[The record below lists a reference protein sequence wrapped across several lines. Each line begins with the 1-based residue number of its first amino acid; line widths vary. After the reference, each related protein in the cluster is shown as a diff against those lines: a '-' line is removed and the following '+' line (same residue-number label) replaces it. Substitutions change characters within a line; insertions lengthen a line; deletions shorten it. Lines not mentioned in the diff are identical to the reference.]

1 MVVEASYFSRFELQ
15 FDTKATY
22 DHMFYRHASYLSDL
36 TYMTCGIPIVSP
48 HSMLSIPFSHIVC
61 PAGALGMLDFSRLRW
76 WSTISKLLFI
86 LGGPFSQNV
95 GIHILAFHV
104 TYTLIPI
111 SCIVFIRMM
120 IILASTW
127 LLRTSQLLVTVYYTQ
142 ASLSCIHP

>member
-22 DHMFYRHASYLSDL
+22 DRMFYRHASYLSHF
-36 TYMTCGIPIVSP
+36 TYMTCGIPIFSP
-48 HSMLSIPFSHIVC
+48 HSMLSIPFLISSVQEGHWEGWTLVGSGG
-61 PAGALGMLDFSRLRW
+61 GAPCLSSCSFW
-76 WSTISKLLFI
+76 
-86 LGGPFSQNV
+86 GGPFSQNF
-95 GIHILAFHV
+95 GIHILAFHI
-104 TYTLIPI
+104 TYMLIPI